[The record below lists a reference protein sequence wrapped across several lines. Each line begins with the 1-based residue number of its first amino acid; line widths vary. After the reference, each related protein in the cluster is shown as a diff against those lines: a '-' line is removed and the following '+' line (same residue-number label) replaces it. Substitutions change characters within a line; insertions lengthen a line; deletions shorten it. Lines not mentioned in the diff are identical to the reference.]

1 MVLNFIL
8 YMYMFVVK
16 YLCSVYKEV
25 WFVMIVKFEYD
36 VEVFWYCC
44 YVYFVFIV
52 VVYFGY

>member
-44 YVYFVFIV
+44 YVYFVFNV

>member
-44 YVYFVFIV
+44 SIFWILMCV
-52 VVYFGY
+52 